1 MPTAEGLFVFD
12 ADSHWCERPDLFT
25 SRSPAAV
32 RDRMPHVEDVEG
44 QLMWVFDGHPVGR
57 FGAGGV
63 IARDGSKESADIALN
78 QWTIDQIHEGA
89 YDPKVRLGVM
99 DECGIDAQII
109 YPSTIGLGG
118 QDLGLADDEA
128 LSRLA
133 IEIYNDAQAEIQ
145 SESGNRLLPLPLMP
159 AWDVATCVTEAKR
172 VAALGA
178 RGVNMTSDPQDLGAP
193 DLASRDWDPFWA
205 VCSDLRLP
213 VHFHIGA
220 SVTGMTFYGQYP
232 WASHPANTRLAI
244 GGTLLFIGN
253 ARVVTNLILS
263 GIFDRF
269 PDIQMV
275 SVESGC
281 GWIPFILEALDYE
294 MSENA
299 PDELR
304 QMQKMPSEYFRT
316 NMYATFWFENNRNKL
331 PDLIEAVGEDRI
343 LFETD
348 FPHPTCLYP
357 NPLETVEAKMATLSS
372 EIRAKIMGENAR
384 KLYRV

>member
-205 VCSDLRLP
+205 VCSDLCLP